1 MNDVS
6 IRRATPADARILS
19 ALAVAT
25 FPLACPAG
33 TTTEDIARFCATR
46 LSVDAFDA
54 YLASAEHAL
63 WLSFAS
69 DEAVGYVMLVSREPS
84 DPDVAGV
91 LQHRPT
97 VEISKI
103 YVLASHHGRSIASRL
118 MDTVIEA
125 ARLEGAASMWLG
137 VNQDN
142 ERANRFYEKTGFELV
157 GTRSFLV
164 GTSIE
169 ADFVREKPLTT
180 DPYSAV
186 S

>member
-1 MNDVS
+1 MNDVG
-6 IRRATPADARILS
+6 IRRATPADAPILS

-33 TTTEDIARFCATR
+33 TTTENIAQFCAAR
-46 LSVDAFDA
+46 LSVGAFDA

-63 WLSFAS
+63 WLGCES
-69 DEAVGYVMLVSREPS
+69 DEAVGYVMSVSREPS

-125 ARLEGAASMWLG
+125 ARREGAASVWPG
-137 VNQDN
+137 VNRDN
-142 ERANRFYEKTGFELV
+142 ERANRFYEKTGFALV

-169 ADFVREKPLTT
+169 ADFVREKPLTAGSY
-180 DPYSAV
+180 PVV